1 MTMSARYWNLFLLY
15 AQVVLAY
22 KRYLKDVAQLLGAI
36 NTDASSF
43 SDEMFY
49 FERRIA
55 EIMSENSSLKTD
67 PIASYHRMT
76 LGDLKVSAPSVS
88 FKEFFYFD
96 LCIKN

>member
-1 MTMSARYWNLFLLY
+1 MFPF

-55 EIMSENSSLKTD
+55 EIIPENSSMKTD
-67 PIASYHRMT
+67 PIASYHRIT
-76 LGDLKVSAPSVS
+76 LADLKVSAPSVR
-88 FKEFFYFD
+88 Y
-96 LCIKN
+96 I